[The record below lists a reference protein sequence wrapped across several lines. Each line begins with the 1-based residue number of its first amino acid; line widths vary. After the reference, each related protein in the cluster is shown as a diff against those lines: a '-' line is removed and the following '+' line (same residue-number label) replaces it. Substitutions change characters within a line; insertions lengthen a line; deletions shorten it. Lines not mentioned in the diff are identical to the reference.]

1 MIKKSTL
8 NSLSERLK
16 MNSRRVQALLA
27 LSIVFVSCFISSA
40 QAHSALK
47 SSNPA
52 NQEVVEAI
60 PSDISLTFNEDL
72 ISIEGESVNTLT
84 LKGADGTSYELL
96 PPTIDGAVLSAQVAD
111 GEYPAGDYLLSYRA
125 VSADGHPITGEI
137 RFTTQSLTTIGSV
150 PAEPV
155 TTAYVAETEESSSQN
170 IIYFV
175 AGIVLVLAI
184 ALVFKRR
191 MGNGSRN

>member
-1 MIKKSTL
+1 
-8 NSLSERLK
+8 

-96 PPTIDGAVLSAQVAD
+96 PPTMGGAVLSAQVAD

-125 VSADGHPITGEI
+125 VSADGHPIKGEI
-137 RFTTQSLTTIGSV
+137 TFSTKSSTMVESAPATPVTTSL
-150 PAEPV
+150 PAEPEDSPFCSSLALIISLAV
-155 TTAYVAETEESSSQN
+155 VVAVV
-170 IIYFV
+170 F
-175 AGIVLVLAI
+175 GI
-184 ALVFKRR
+184 KRKR
-191 MGNGSRN
+191 GSWQK

>member
-1 MIKKSTL
+1 MKKIS
-8 NSLSERLK
+8 
-16 MNSRRVQALLA
+16 VLLLLV
-27 LSIVFVSCFISSA
+27 LSIPLITTSA
-40 QAHSALK
+40 SPAHAHTSLEF
-47 SSNPA
+47 ST
-52 NQEVVEAI
+52 
-60 PSDISLTFNEDL
+60 PSDSQSIEFLPNELSAGFDEDL
-72 ISIEGESVNTLT
+72 IEIEGESVNTLT

-170 IIYFV
+170 IIYIV
-175 AGIVLVLAI
+175 AGLLLALAI
-184 ALVFKRR
+184 ALVMKRR

>member
-1 MIKKSTL
+1 MK
-8 NSLSERLK
+8 
-16 MNSRRVQALLA
+16 SRRVQALLA

-40 QAHSALK
+40 EAHSALK

-96 PPTIDGAVLSAQVAD
+96 PLTIGGAVLSAQVAD

-137 RFTTQSLTTIGSV
+137 TFSTKSSTMVESAPATPVTTSL
-150 PAEPV
+150 PAEPEDS
-155 TTAYVAETEESSSQN
+155 TFGSSLAL
-170 IIYFV
+170 IIS
-175 AGIVLVLAI
+175 LAI
-184 ALVFKRR
+184 VFAVVFGIKRKY
-191 MGNGSRN
+191 GSWQK

>member
-1 MIKKSTL
+1 
-8 NSLSERLK
+8 

-60 PSDISLTFNEDL
+60 PSDISLTFNKDL

-96 PPTIDGAVLSAQVAD
+96 PPTIGGAVLSAQVAD

-137 RFTTQSLTTIGSV
+137 TFSTKSSTMVESAPATPVTTSL
-150 PAEPV
+150 PAEP
-155 TTAYVAETEESSSQN
+155 EESSSQN
-170 IIYFV
+170 IIYI
-175 AGIVLVLAI
+175 AGVLLGALGIFSI
-184 ALVFKRR
+184 AQRKRR
-191 MGNGSRN
+191 KRF